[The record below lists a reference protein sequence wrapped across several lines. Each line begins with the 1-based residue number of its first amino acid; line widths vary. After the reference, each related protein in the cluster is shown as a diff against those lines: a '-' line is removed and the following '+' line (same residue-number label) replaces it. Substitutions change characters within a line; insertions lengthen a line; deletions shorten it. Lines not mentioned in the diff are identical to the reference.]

1 MNLQQ
6 ELRQMNSE
14 SSSVHIHFQPIMV
27 FRELLPGRKLNGSLL
42 PVLTHPDCEA
52 VLVLP
57 HKYWAEDFKQEWLRG
72 EI

>member
-57 HKYWAEDFKQEWLRG
+57 HKY
-72 EI
+72 